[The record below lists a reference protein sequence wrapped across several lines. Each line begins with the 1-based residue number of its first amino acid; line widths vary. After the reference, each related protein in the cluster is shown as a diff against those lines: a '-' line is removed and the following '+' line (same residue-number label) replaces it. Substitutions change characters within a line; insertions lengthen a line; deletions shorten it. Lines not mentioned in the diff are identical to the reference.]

1 MNTTS
6 PFVMTMGC
14 MGTIASID
22 MIESAL
28 YRNAIATRD
37 SGVTSGAL
45 SGKEVFDMMTM
56 SSLTTPMGRVAYDV
70 NRVNSNAQGL
80 LLQVTFILLNT
91 TYPLFSFTPITL
103 TLPFHHQS
111 EPPRNS
117 DCTNCCTPWICRCHI
132 DLPHS
137 FLGWTNLSMVP
148 HEECVSCSCDWYCC
162 GKLHDIPSILYCSS
176 RPNHLVLIHP
186 VHPRRYARP
195 SLLSS
200 LSRSPLI
207 VTKLILK
214 CSDILTSWLCWQHV
228 FAACGRWCLSGKT
241 IWTKPN
247 ALRICGPSVCLLVSP
262 FIWSISKPT
271 VCIHFL
277 PLPCKIPTTN
287 DVVRQ
292 SVKVR

>member
-1 MNTTS
+1 
-6 PFVMTMGC
+6 MTMGC

-111 EPPRNS
+111 EPTRNS
-117 DCTNCCTPWICRCHI
+117 DCTNCCAPWICRRHI

-137 FLGWTNLSMVP
+137 LLG
-148 HEECVSCSCDWYCC
+148 
-162 GKLHDIPSILYCSS
+162 
-176 RPNHLVLIHP
+176 
-186 VHPRRYARP
+186 
-195 SLLSS
+195 
-200 LSRSPLI
+200 
-207 VTKLILK
+207 
-214 CSDILTSWLCWQHV
+214 
-228 FAACGRWCLSGKT
+228 
-241 IWTKPN
+241 
-247 ALRICGPSVCLLVSP
+247 
-262 FIWSISKPT
+262 
-271 VCIHFL
+271 
-277 PLPCKIPTTN
+277 
-287 DVVRQ
+287 
-292 SVKVR
+292 